1 MQANSTDREKDMANR
16 WTVKQLDG
24 FHETAQSLKLYRRAE
39 LQNETD
45 GTSLIE
51 DLYVDPLP
59 NNHILQT
66 MMKANTTFLIGRKG
80 TGKSTIFQR
89 AQHELRKRSTYAS
102 AYIDIKTIFESSQV
116 DPNLIAK
123 VESTSG
129 ALPRES
135 LEKLRLYK
143 SFLRAII
150 QEITEELK
158 KRVKYS
164 MWDRIR
170 QFFSGSA
177 DELFEGLDSLLTDI
191 DNNQFS
197 SIAGLKTPTIHSK
210 SDSSE
215 ESGVESTANVG
226 LWPTPEVKASLT
238 AKDSLKISSE
248 QEQTYADILMLE
260 FNIKGFILRL
270 KTLLNN
276 TKIMHLYIFIDD
288 FSELPQDAMAIV
300 VDTLLAPLNNWS
312 EELIKFKVAAYP
324 GMVYY
329 GAIDKT
335 KIDEIN
341 LDLYRLYGTSD
352 VTTMEEKGIEFTRR
366 LVESR
371 LRYFCGCDANIY
383 IDSKNEDIWRIFFYA
398 TMANPRNLGHILFN
412 LYESRLIYDQ
422 SINSSAL
429 GDAASKYYEEKI
441 EPYFKMNKFLQESFS
456 ERSSVLSLRE
466 LLEAIIR
473 RARALRTHQGS
484 KLMREIPGRP
494 PTSHFHVVLELE
506 TLLSTLEL
514 NFFLTKYFEMR
525 DRDGR
530 KVSVFALN
538 YGLCQKSSVA
548 FGRPSGKR
556 DYRLYY
562 VERIFD
568 YTPILENYL
577 KVNQEIIC
585 DNCQNVFS
593 FSDLDALQMF
603 RMKCPKCFVGTC
615 QVVNL
620 SKKYESILRSVDP
633 ELLLPRTELGILQTL
648 RVERRPMFARDIA
661 EDLDCSY
668 QLVGKRGKTLSDRGL
683 VERTENDQ
691 GRRQFELTK
700 AAETEYFSENEI
712 DELDIS
718 DEW

>member
-1 MQANSTDREKDMANR
+1 MATR
-16 WTVKQLDG
+16 WTAKQLDG
-24 FHETAQSLKLYRRAE
+24 FHEAAQSLKLYRRAE
-39 LQNETD
+39 LQNEMD

-51 DLYVDPLP
+51 ELYVDPLP
-59 NNHILQT
+59 NEHVLKT

-89 AQHELRKRSTYAS
+89 AQHELRKLSIYTS

-116 DPNLIAK
+116 DPNLMTRVDAA
-123 VESTSG
+123 SG

-135 LEKLRLYK
+135 LERLRLYK

-164 MWDRIR
+164 MWDRIK

-197 SIAGLKTPTIHSK
+197 SIAGLKTITIHSK

-215 ESGVESTANVG
+215 ETGIEGASNVG
-226 LWPTPEVKASLT
+226 LWPTPELKASMT
-238 AKDSLKISSE
+238 AKDSLTISSE
-248 QEQTYADILMLE
+248 QEQSYADILMLE
-260 FNIKGFILRL
+260 FNIKGFLSRM

-276 TKIMHLYIFIDD
+276 TRIRHLYIFIDD
-288 FSELPQDAMAIV
+288 FSELPKDAMTIV

-341 LDLYRLYGTSD
+341 LDLYRLYGASD
-352 VTTMEEKGIEFTRR
+352 VTTMEEKAIDFTRR
-366 LVESR
+366 LVDRR
-371 LRYFCGCDANIY
+371 LRHYCGCDSSVFIEHKQE
-383 IDSKNEDIWRIFFYA
+383 DKDIWRIFFYA
-398 TMANPRNLGHILFN
+398 TMANPRNLGYILFY
-412 LYESRLIYDQ
+412 LYESHLIYERP
-422 SINSSAL
+422 IGTSAL
-429 GDAASKYYEEKI
+429 GEAARKYYEEKI
-441 EPYFKMNKFLQESFS
+441 ETYFKMNKFLQESFS
-456 ERSSVLSLRE
+456 ERSSIFSLRE
-466 LLEAIIR
+466 LLEAIIK
-473 RARALRTHQGS
+473 RARALRAHQGS
-484 KLMREIPGRP
+484 RMMREIPGRP
-494 PTSHFHVVLELE
+494 PTSHFHVVSEFE
-506 TLLSTLEL
+506 MVLSTLEL
-514 NFFLTKYFEMR
+514 NFFLTKYYEMR

-538 YGLCQKSSVA
+538 FGLCQKSSIA
-548 FGRPSGKR
+548 FGRPTGKYE
-556 DYRLYY
+556 YRIYY

-577 KVNQEIIC
+577 KGNQEIIC
-585 DNCQNVFS
+585 NHCHNIFDL
-593 FSDLDALQMF
+593 SDLAALQRY
-603 RMKCPKCFVGTC
+603 RMKCPECSVGTC

-620 SKKYESILRSVDP
+620 SKKYEPILRSIDS

-648 RVERRPMFARDIA
+648 QVEKKPMFAAVIA
-661 EDLDCSY
+661 ADLDCSY
-668 QLVGKRGKTLSDRGL
+668 QLVGKRGKILAERGL

-691 GRRQFELTK
+691 GRRQYELTK
-700 AAETEYFSENEI
+700 VAEEQYFSDNEI
-712 DELDIS
+712 DELDIG
-718 DEW
+718 DER

>member
-1 MQANSTDREKDMANR
+1 MTSR
-16 WTVKQLDG
+16 WTTNQLNG
-24 FHETAQSLKLYRRAE
+24 FHEAAQSLKLYRRAE

-45 GTSLIE
+45 GTPLIE
-51 DLYVDPLP
+51 ELYVDPLP

-80 TGKSTIFQR
+80 TGKSTVFQR

-116 DPNLIAK
+116 DPN
-123 VESTSG
+123 VMTRVDSVSG
-129 ALPRES
+129 ALPKES

-164 MWDRIR
+164 MWDRIK
-170 QFFSGSA
+170 QFFSGSV
-177 DELFEGLDSLLTDI
+177 DELFEGLDSLLMDI
-191 DNNQFS
+191 DSNQFS
-197 SIAGLKTPTIHSK
+197 SIAGLKTSTIHSK

-215 ESGVESTANVG
+215 ETGVEGAANIS
-226 LWPTPEVKASLT
+226 LWPASELKASLT
-238 AKDSLKISSE
+238 TKDSVKISSE
-248 QEQTYADILMLE
+248 QEQTYADILMLD
-260 FNIKGFILRL
+260 FNIKGFLLRL

-276 TKIMHLYIFIDD
+276 TKIIHLYIFIDD

-324 GMVYY
+324 GRIYY

-341 LDLYRLYGTSD
+341 LDIYKLYGTTD
-352 VTTMEEKGIEFTRR
+352 VATMEEKGIEFTRR

-371 LRYFCGCDANIY
+371 LRYYCGDDAFVF
-383 IDSKNEDIWRIFFYA
+383 IDPKYEDIWRIFFYA
-398 TMANPRNLGHILFN
+398 TMANPRNLGYILFN

-422 SINSSAL
+422 PINSSAL
-429 GDAASKYYEEKI
+429 GDAARKYYEEKI

-456 ERSSVLSLRE
+456 ERSSVLSIRE
-466 LLEAIIR
+466 LLEAIIM

-484 KLMREIPGRP
+484 KVMREIPGRP
-494 PTSHFHVVLELE
+494 PTSHFHVVSELE

-514 NFFLTKYFEMR
+514 NFFLTKYYEMR

-538 YGLCQKSSVA
+538 YGLCQRSSIA

-562 VERIFD
+562 IERIFD

-585 DNCQNVFS
+585 DNCQTVFS
-593 FSDLDALQMF
+593 FSDLGALQMF
-603 RMKCPKCFVGTC
+603 QMRCPKCHTGTC

-633 ELLLPRTELGILQTL
+633 ELLLPRTELGILHTL
-648 RVERRPMFARDIA
+648 RVEKAPMFARDIA

-668 QLVGKRGKTLSDRGL
+668 QLVGKRGKTLAERGL
-683 VERTENDQ
+683 VERTENEQ

-700 AAETEYFSENEI
+700 AAEAQYFSDSEI
-712 DELDIS
+712 DELDIG
-718 DEW
+718 DE